1 MIKHLDIIDRSVAK
15 QILRVQIPAYQVEAQ
30 IVGLDE
36 IPPLKD
42 TVDSLQSC
50 KEDFL
55 GYYDGGILVGVISF
69 RVIKEVLDIHRVVV
83 QPSYFRRGIGR
94 TMIQYLFEKYKKQVK
109 GCKVQTASAN
119 TPAINLY
126 QSLGFQK
133 LEQLKISP
141 TLSLTVFY
149 IDQAGITHF
158 YRERG

>member
-1 MIKHLDIIDRSVAK
+1 MIKHLDITDRHIANQVL
-15 QILRVQIPAYQVEAQ
+15 QVQIPAYQVEAQ

-42 TVDSLQSC
+42 TVDSLQSS

-55 GYYDGGILVGVISF
+55 GYYESEILVGVISF
-69 RVIKEVLDIHRVVV
+69 RVMKEVLDIHRVVV
-83 QPSYFRRGIGR
+83 HPSYFRRGIGR
-94 TMIQYLFEKYKKQVK
+94 TMIQYLLDKYKNQVK

-133 LEQLKISP
+133 LEQFMISP
-141 TLSLTVFY
+141 PLSLTVFY
-149 IDQAGITHF
+149 IDQTGVTHF
-158 YRERG
+158 LS